1 MNASKRCAIATPHRL
16 ATEAGVEAFR
26 DGGNAID
33 AALAAAAALTV
44 VYPHMCSI
52 GGDIMA
58 LVALPHEGITAI
70 NGSGAAALACEPET
84 LRERS
89 PHMPLVGTA
98 SITVPGAVAAWES
111 MSFMGGLLPLSSV
124 VAPAIRFAVEGVPV
138 ARSLDNACRKLPE
151 VMSDEGIAA
160 IFSDEGVS
168 LAEGQPLQQHALA
181 ESLHSIAADGAS
193 ALYGGEL
200 GGRLIT
206 GLRELGSPLVLE
218 DLERH
223 ATEISSPLA
232 GHYGGVEVLTT
243 RPNSQGFVLLEIL
256 AALAHLGE
264 VPDPLGPHTA
274 LLAELCRLASLDRD
288 RYLADPHFAEVPVE
302 DLLSESHGTELL
314 NSAQA
319 RLETSPGVGPGSSVA
334 RGDTVAVVTAD
345 SDGNAAS
352 LIQSIFHS
360 FGSGILEPTTGIVM
374 HNRGASF
381 ELDPSS
387 PNALAPGKRPLHTLM
402 PVMVRR
408 GDQLV
413 GVQGTMGGKAQ
424 PQIHLQLLLRTLRS
438 ESPEAALGAP
448 RWVVGGLDEGQA
460 VDVVHVERSAGESVR
475 ERLARTGLEL
485 NVLGDRDEDVGHG
498 QLIVRD
504 TADVLQAGT
513 DPRAD
518 GSAAIISI

>member
-1 MNASKRCAIATPHRL
+1 MNAGARCAIATPHRL
-16 ATEAGVEAFR
+16 ATEAGVEALR

-58 LVALPHEGITAI
+58 LVALPHGGITAI

-84 LRERS
+84 LREHS
-89 PHMPLVGTA
+89 PQMPLVGSA

-111 MSFMGGLLPLSSV
+111 MSVLGGRLPLSSV
-124 VAPAIRFAVEGVPV
+124 IAPAITFAAEGVPI
-138 ARSLDNACRKLPE
+138 ARSLDNAFRKFPKVVPAE
-151 VMSDEGIAA
+151 SIDA
-160 IFSDEGVS
+160 IFADGGVP
-168 LAEGQPLQQHALA
+168 LAEGRQLRQPALA
-181 ESLHSIAADGAS
+181 ESLQSIAADGAS

-200 GGRLIT
+200 GDRLIA
-206 GLRELGSPLVLE
+206 GLRDLGSSLTLE

-223 ATEISSPLA
+223 ATEISTPLA
-232 GHYGGVEVLTT
+232 GQYGGVEVLTT

-256 AALAHLGE
+256 AALAHLAE
-264 VPDPLGPHTA
+264 VPDPLGPHAA
-274 LLAELCRLASLDRD
+274 LLAELCRMASLDRD
-288 RYLADPHFAEVPVE
+288 RYLADPRFAEVPVG
-302 DLLSESHGTELL
+302 DLLSESHGAELL
-314 NSAQA
+314 NRA
-319 RLETSPGVGPGSSVA
+319 RTRLGTGRGVGTSFSVA
-334 RGDTVAVVTAD
+334 KGDTVAVVTAD
-345 SDGNAAS
+345 SEGNAAS
-352 LIQSIFHS
+352 VIQSIFHT
-360 FGSGILEPTTGIVM
+360 FGSGILEPATGIIM

-381 ELDPSS
+381 DLDPNL

-408 GDQLV
+408 GDRLI
-413 GVQGTMGGKAQ
+413 GVLGTMGGKAQ

-438 ESPEAALGAP
+438 ESPESALVAP

-460 VDVVHVERSAGESVR
+460 VDVVHVERSAGESVL
-475 ERLARTGLEL
+475 EGLARTGLKL
-485 NVLGDRDEDVGHG
+485 NILEDKDEDVGHG
-498 QLIVRD
+498 QMIVRD
-504 TADVLQAGT
+504 ATGGLMAGT